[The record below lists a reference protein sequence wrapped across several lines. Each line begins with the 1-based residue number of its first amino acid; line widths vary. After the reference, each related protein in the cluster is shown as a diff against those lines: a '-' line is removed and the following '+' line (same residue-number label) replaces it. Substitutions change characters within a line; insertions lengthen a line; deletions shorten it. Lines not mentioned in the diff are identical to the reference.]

1 MKEVKRLESK
11 DIYQKSY
18 EELDQILRV
27 LASDSVTIHFD
38 RLDTNTKE
46 ELITAI
52 RNTAYKRKREID
64 SVRLGVQ

>member
-18 EELDQILRV
+18 EELDKILRA

-38 RLDTNTKE
+38 KLDTNTKE
-46 ELITAI
+46 ALITAI
-52 RNTAYKRKREID
+52 RNTVYKRKGDID